1 MYKDLFGT
9 FTGQLSLG
17 IIIFVILMAA
27 YLTRMFIKL
36 SDPKNKENEQ

>member
-27 YLTRMFIKL
+27 YFIRMFIKL
-36 SDPKNKENEQ
+36 SAPDAKKD

>member
-1 MYKDLFGT
+1 MYKDLFSSFSGL
-9 FTGQLSLG
+9 LSLG

-36 SDPKNKENEQ
+36 SADKHGE